1 MLSFSYDND
10 HYSTNIKTTCQKKTV
25 VSELNVCMHMHYITG
40 TACVLALSIPHILSV
55 QNGLWQHDDKPFNI
69 LVYCL

>member
-1 MLSFSYDND
+1 MIMIIILRISRLLV
-10 HYSTNIKTTCQKKTV
+10 KKKTV
-25 VSELNVCMHMHYITG
+25 VSELKVCMHMHYITG